1 MLDSAELIYLSG
13 SVELDSQQATFAAAE
28 EPTSIELEVIPPIPD
43 IPETATYVS
52 KYTQTPENDETKKQ
66 IRSVL
71 EEVQAEEANRRL
83 EEQTHLIRQL
93 LTQQWETAEEQRR
106 SSVSAPFQKIVALVV
121 IFLSIASLV
130 AALWIGKV
138 QIDLAQHTG

>member
-1 MLDSAELIYLSG
+1 MLDCVELIYLSG
-13 SVELDSQQATFAAAE
+13 SVELDSQQAAFAAAE
-28 EPTSIELEVIPPIPD
+28 EPASIELEVIPPISD
-43 IPETATYVS
+43 TYVS

-66 IRSVL
+66 IRFVL

-93 LTQQWETAEEQRR
+93 LTQQWESAEEQRR
-106 SSVSAPFQKIVALVV
+106 SSVSVPFQKTVALVV
-121 IFLSIASLV
+121 IFISIASLV

-138 QIDLAQHTG
+138 QIDLAQHTV